1 MGDRAATASKTKA
14 PAAAKPARKPQPKV
28 PAARASAY
36 ATPALAN
43 VDAVLQG
50 GGQPLDP
57 KLRTTMER
65 RFGHDFGA
73 VRVHTDTPAATSARA
88 LNAKSYAVGTHLVF
102 DAGEYQPASAQGMHL
117 LAHELA
123 HVAQQDAPY
132 RPELGLSLSPSSSPL
147 EREADHAADR
157 VLAGDRANVRAAS
170 DANLVQRLQRAE
182 HGTYVSS
189 LSETGNPEYLTAGAN
204 FYRTWGHPNVKRVSN
219 TKQILDDLDTAK
231 GTIDKFRIVS
241 HGNSSGIELGLLPDI
256 ASGFFSIPS
265 VSKYT
270 REAGFREDFSGT
282 NVVAESKAVEIYK
295 ALWKDKTTNPLLAM
309 LGGTKDIP
317 AEATDFGILFRAL
330 VDERYI
336 ADVKLDSGKPANI
349 ANVGAVKTYINLR
362 RSNYSRLIIEAKDKD
377 KRAETKKGI
386 AELQKQMPVVM
397 ASAKISFANLT
408 QDEAKTLA
416 DPLIEGKGSLRKS
429 LSKSIEEGAGG
440 PFLKKLRSVRNKI
453 TDKTHIEIRGCN
465 VGSKNETMD
474 GIRAFFGNA
483 GALPSLS
490 APDLYQYFYQL
501 NVKSYSA
508 REQADLEAVYDD
520 APVGVKPGFDDLRR
534 MKAGE
539 MVRVAMSGT
548 LAELAVRYGFNADSV
563 FKFNPEIEKKDDRIS
578 EGTILW
584 LVQRDVAPIGRHK
597 GLMRFCEM
605 YLGKAHAWPKVWAVN
620 TWLTNPKN
628 IVPTDQVT
636 IPKDMLDSKF
646 AAMASLKSAF
656 VAAVRGGD
664 AVAGLASELD
674 VNVRTRAGGVAKE
687 RRTFEHPRPVLHID
701 DTKRNQALGKWLASQ
716 NFDPKGRT
724 AKALGDRF
732 GRNGDQFE
740 AARANTFVQFLSRG
754 YPKPDDPI
762 FPEDPRYAKHLKQR
776 P

>member
-1 MGDRAATASKTKA
+1 MSAPNTSTTKA
-14 PAAAKPARKPQPKV
+14 RAPAKAAAKPAREKPPRTAKRSFV
-28 PAARASAY
+28 ASTFAG
-36 ATPALAN
+36 
-43 VDAVLQG
+43 VESVLQG
-50 GGQPLDP
+50 GGVPLEP
-57 KLRTTMER
+57 NLRAHMER
-65 RFGHDFGA
+65 GFGYDFHN
-73 VRVHTDTPAATSARA
+73 VRVHCGPLAEKSAHDLGARA
-88 LNAKSYAVGTHLVF
+88 YAVGRHVVF
-102 DAGEYQPASAQGMHL
+102 DRGEYQPDDPSGQRL
-117 LAHELA
+117 IAHELA
-123 HVAQQDAPY
+123 HVIQQRSADYLAD
-132 RPELGLSLSPSSSPL
+132 RPLEVQPGNSAFEHEADRAAARVSGGEHVRVQPSSPF
-147 EREADHAADR
+147 
-157 VLAGDRANVRAAS
+157 G
-170 DANLVQRLQRAE
+170 VQRLQRAE

-231 GTIDKFRIVS
+231 GPIDKFRIVS
-241 HGNSSGIELGLLPDI
+241 HGNSSGIELGLLPDV

-270 REAGFREDFSGT
+270 GQAGFREDFSGVS
-282 NVVAESKAVEIYK
+282 VVAESKAVEIYK
-295 ALWKDKTTNPLLAM
+295 ALWKDKTTNPLLAK
-309 LGGTKDIP
+309 LGGGKDIP

-330 VDERYI
+330 VDERYL
-336 ADVKLDSGKPANI
+336 ADVKLDDGKTKPTI
-349 ANVGAVKTYINLR
+349 ANAAAVKTYIKLR
-362 RSNYSRLIIEAKDKD
+362 QDTYSRLIVEAKGKD
-377 KRAETKKGI
+377 EREDTRKAV
-386 AELQKQMPVVM
+386 AELQKQMPKAM
-397 ASAKISFANLT
+397 AAAKVTFGNLS

-416 DPLIEGKGSLRKS
+416 DPLVDDKGSLRKG

-440 PFLKKLRSVRNKI
+440 PFLKKLKSVRSKI

-474 GIRAFFGNA
+474 GIRAFFGNP

-520 APVGVKPGFDDLRR
+520 APVGVKAGFDDLRR

-539 MVRVAMSGT
+539 MVRVAMTGT
-548 LAELAVRYGFNADSV
+548 LKDLGARYNFNADSV
-563 FKFNPEIEKKDDRIS
+563 FKFNPEIEKMDQPIP
-578 EGTILW
+578 EGTVLW

-605 YLGKAHAWPKVWAVN
+605 YLGKAHAWPKVWAAN
-620 TWLTNPKN
+620 TWIANPKD
-628 IVPTDQVT
+628 VGPTDQVS
-636 IPKDMLDSKF
+636 IPKDLLDSKF
-646 AAMASLKSAF
+646 ATMASLKSAF
-656 VAAVRGGD
+656 VAAVRSGD

-674 VNVRTRAGGVAKE
+674 VNVRTRRGVTKE
-687 RRTFEHPRPVLHID
+687 RRTFDHPRPVLHID
-701 DTKRNQALGKWLASQ
+701 DAQRNKALGKWLASQ

-724 AKALGDRF
+724 AKVLGDRF
-732 GRNGDQFE
+732 GSSGADFE
-740 AARANTFVQFLSRG
+740 ATRANTYVQFLSRG

-762 FPEDPRYAKHLKQR
+762 FPEDPRYAKHIRQR